1 MSESL
6 EDKQT
11 NPSQVVTIPIIEAVR
26 RRPGMYIGSTDYHGL
41 HEMLWEVVAHSLND
55 HLAGSVDRIAIRLDA
70 DGSITV
76 ADNGLSMA
84 VDAGSDTKSALER
97 ALTEEY
103 RRETR
108 ADVYKVAPLS
118 FSGDM
123 LFVANALSSRLVAE
137 VKRDGH
143 VWRQEYKQGVPQT
156 NMVRL
161 ELEPTTDTG
170 AAITFWP
177 DTAVFKDAH
186 VDLDLLIERVRM
198 TCYLNSRLTMEVIDA
213 RYEQEHVH
221 AFHFPNGVRSY
232 VQSLTGIRREV
243 HRPISIS
250 AMVGTTRIDVA
261 LQFNDDNVT
270 SILPFVN
277 NYHAFGGGPH
287 LVGFY
292 LVLIRVLNNF
302 GRVTRD
308 GSSLLQDDSSTIH
321 IHNVRIGL
329 SAVISIWLLDPQL
342 ENATLSRLH
351 NPEVKEQVAVAVM
364 EGLMR
369 HFEHM
374 PEDLDRIVRH
384 LTGGNLIQRYTT
396 PLTRDE
402 QAAWDEFRGAASA
415 DA

>member
-1 MSESL
+1 
-6 EDKQT
+6 
-11 NPSQVVTIPIIEAVR
+11 
-26 RRPGMYIGSTDYHGL
+26 MYIGSIDYHGL

-70 DGSITV
+70 DDSITV

-84 VDAGSDTKSALER
+84 IDVGSGTKSALER

-161 ELEPTTDTG
+161 EPEPTTDTA

-177 DTAVFKDAH
+177 DTAVFKDTR

-213 RYEQEHVH
+213 RHGQERVHV
-221 AFHFPNGVRSY
+221 FHFPDGVRSY

-250 AMVGTTRIDVA
+250 ATVGTTRIDIA
-261 LQFNDDNVT
+261 LQYNNNSVANV
-270 SILPFVN
+270 LPFAN
-277 NYHAFGGGPH
+277 NYHTFGGGGH

-292 LVLIRVLNNF
+292 LALIRVLNNF
-302 GRVTRD
+302 GCMARD
-308 GSSLLQDDSSTIH
+308 GSSLPQDDSPTIH
-321 IHNVRIGL
+321 IHNVRVGL
-329 SAVISIWLLDPQL
+329 SAVISIWLLEPQF
-342 ENATLSRLH
+342 ENAMLSRLH
-351 NPEVKEQVAVAVM
+351 NPEVKEQVAAAVT

-369 HFEHM
+369 HFEQVAQ
-374 PEDLDRIVRH
+374 DLDRIVRH
-384 LTGGNLIQRYTT
+384 LKGGSPIQRYTT
-396 PLTRDE
+396 SLTRDE
-402 QAAWDEFRGAASA
+402 QAARNEFRGTSSA
-415 DA
+415 EA